1 MVFIMNKRFMCAQ
14 CDEISSLLLPHLDM
28 RSLSGNKVMKVD
40 LLGMGLV
47 PLEAAVP
54 ELACFHNTLRMQ

>member
-1 MVFIMNKRFMCAQ
+1 MCAQ
-14 CDEISSLLLPHLDM
+14 CDEISSLLLRHLDM
-28 RSLSGNKVMKVD
+28 RSLSGNQVMKVD

-54 ELACFHNTLRMQ
+54 ELACFYNT